1 MIASVI
7 ASNTP
12 AGTFCP
18 ASART
23 LAAVIVP
30 VTVAVGLGVVVQVGV
45 IPATDAGAGFAV
57 VWHSQTT
64 MPPESRDLPKW
75 I

>member
-7 ASNTP
+7 ASKSLGVTFYP
-12 AGTFCP
+12 GT
-18 ASART
+18 ART
-23 LAAVIVP
+23 LSVVIFPVAAAVGFG
-30 VTVAVGLGVVVQVGV
+30 VGQVGV
-45 IPATDAGAGFAV
+45 SAATCAGAGFAV